1 MEHSYSIASD
11 VAEIVLRLPSRQREE
26 LIRVFRFLAS
36 DPFHKGDTSFKDSS
50 FREIQKKRFGKWVV
64 AYWNDDPIREVRIV
78 GLQIF
83 KR

>member
-1 MEHSYSIASD
+1 MEPSYSIASD
-11 VAEIVLRLPSRQREE
+11 VAEIILRLPSRQREE

-36 DPFHKGDTSFKDSS
+36 DPFHKGDTSFKDAA

-64 AYWNDDPIREVRIV
+64 AYWNDDPLREVRIV

-83 KR
+83 RR